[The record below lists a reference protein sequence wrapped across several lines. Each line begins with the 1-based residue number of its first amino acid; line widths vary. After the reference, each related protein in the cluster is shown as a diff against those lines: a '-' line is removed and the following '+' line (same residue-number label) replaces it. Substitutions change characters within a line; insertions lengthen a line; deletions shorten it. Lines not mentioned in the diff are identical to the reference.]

1 MKYICGKFVGF
12 VEGTVTTF
20 LVLGSLVGIAYVKT
34 ELVKGNIK
42 DDGNVSET
50 VKSAFESGYNLGDK
64 LS

>member
-1 MKYICGKFVGF
+1 MKYVFGKALGF
-12 VEGTVTTF
+12 AEGVVTTF
-20 LVLGSLVGIAYVKT
+20 LVLGSVVGLAYIKT
-34 ELVKGNIK
+34 EMVKGNIK

>member
-1 MKYICGKFVGF
+1 MKYVFGKAVGF
-12 VEGTVTTF
+12 AEGVVTTF
-20 LVLGSLVGIAYVKT
+20 LVLGSVVGLAYIKT
-34 ELVKGNIK
+34 EMVKGNIK